1 MSNYFLSLQMNYDKC
16 YYIFVYVYCLGKL
29 FLKCDRL
36 SHFIVILSLGTGI
49 LFPSTSNA
57 IILIKDAEIENTLQ
71 IIAKPIYKAAKIEQN
86 SIKIILIQAP
96 NMNAFVVDNKNIYF
110 TSELLLKLKTP
121 EMLQAVIAHEVAHI
135 TSGHLL
141 KTSLNLNAIRNQNSL
156 GVILGIIVATTMNA
170 DAGLA
175 ISIGSETAAQNK
187 YLRHSRGQEV
197 TADAISIKLLQL
209 AKINPIHAIN
219 VMDLFVQ
226 QEKTLTINQNTYNQT
241 HPLSTKRT
249 NNLTEIINQSQQKKY
264 HKDERINYLHKR
276 MLAKLSAFSGDPIDT
291 LKKTAPSETN
301 EIALLKRTI
310 ALHLK
315 PDPKNAFIT
324 LRKLQKL
331 IPQDPYFMELEGQ
344 MYLETGQPVKA
355 IEAFSKASKIL
366 PQEPTM
372 LVWMGISHLAIGKK
386 KNNIKALEVL
396 KAAYNSDPVNPKM
409 LKYLASAYAL
419 NGDIGRA
426 SLTTA
431 EYFMLLGTFNAAT
444 IHAKRATKILKPN
457 SVGAQRA
464 KDILNIIS
472 KLE

>member
-1 MSNYFLSLQMNYDKC
+1 MNYEKC
-16 YYIFVYVYCLGKL
+16 YAIFAQIYCFVKILKKL
-29 FLKCDRL
+29 FSKFERL
-36 SHFIVILSLGTGI
+36 SPYIVILMIGMGM
-49 LFPSTSNA
+49 FVPNTSSA

-71 IIAKPIYKAAKIEQN
+71 IIAKPIYKAAKIDQN

-96 NMNAFVVDNKNIYF
+96 NMNAFVLDNKNIFF
-110 TSELLLKLKTP
+110 TSGLLLKLKTP
-121 EMLQAVIAHEVAHI
+121 GMLQAVISHEVAHI
-135 TSGHLL
+135 SSGHLL
-141 KTSLNLNAIRNQNSL
+141 KNSLNLSALHNQTSL
-156 GVILGIIVATTMNA
+156 GLILGIIVASTMST

-175 ISIGSETAAQNK
+175 ISLGSKMAAQNK
-187 YLRHSRGQEV
+187 YLSHSRGQEV

-209 AKINPIHAIN
+209 AKIDPVNAIN
-219 VMDLFVQ
+219 VIDIFVQ
-226 QEKTLTINQNTYNQT
+226 QEKILTLNQNTYSRT

-249 NNLTEIINQSQQKKY
+249 NNMTEIIKQSQKKEY
-264 HKDERINYLHKR
+264 YIDERINYLHKR
-276 MLAKLSAFSGDPIDT
+276 MLAKLSAFLENPIDT
-291 LKKTAPSETN
+291 LKKTAPSEKS

-331 IPQDPYFMELEGQ
+331 KPQDPYFIELEGQ
-344 MYLETGQPVKA
+344 MFLETGQPAKA
-355 IEAFSKASKIL
+355 IEAFAKASKIL

-386 KNNIKALEVL
+386 QNNIKALKVL

-419 NGDIGRA
+419 NGEMGQA
-426 SLTTA
+426 SLMTA
-431 EYFMLLGTFNAAT
+431 EYFVLLGAFNAAT
-444 IHAKRATKILKPN
+444 MHAKRAEKLLKPN
-457 SVGAQRA
+457 SVGLQRA
-464 KDILNIIS
+464 KDILNISS